1 MVITNNIELERIR
14 NNETNLTEKMNS
26 ALLESQRNVEQ
37 LSSDNALMKK
47 YIISLEK
54 EVNAKTKELSTAEA
68 ALRLAE

>member
-1 MVITNNIELERIR
+1 MITNNIELERIR

-47 YIISLEK
+47 YIVSLEK
-54 EVNAKTKELSTAEA
+54 EVNAKTKELSTVEA